1 MKTTT
6 EIAAKFQSIGH
17 PAETEIHDS
26 APMAVQ
32 IKRLAD
38 WMMRV
43 KMTDSIAIT
52 FARTIDQ
59 LQTKTDQRRESLANM
74 LDRMFDDADDES
86 EPQGVD
92 AASASDGT
100 VTTESI
106 PTLGEI
112 HKIAVSNSEQRMS
125 IVTPA
130 ARLANGPDMIAQ
142 LLASAKVSKPESD
155 QFAAA
160 ERSDDQQSSA
170 RPAFGKKDS

>member
-43 KMTDSIAIT
+43 KMTDSIGIT

-74 LDRMFDDADDES
+74 LDRMFDDADDDES
-86 EPQGVD
+86 KPQGVD
-92 AASASDGT
+92 AVSASDST
-100 VTTESI
+100 DTI

-112 HKIAVSNSEQRMS
+112 HKTCVADGEQRMS

-155 QFAAA
+155 QSAAA
-160 ERSDDQQSSA
+160 ERSDDHQSSA
-170 RPAFGKKDS
+170 RPAFGKKES